1 MLNRK
6 KTIVI
11 FYFILF
17 FILFTKSYSL
27 EKNYIEVKINNNI
40 ITKSDIL
47 NEKNLLIAY
56 NKSLKSLS
64 DDELYILAKDSLIR
78 QEVKREEILK
88 YYELNSD
95 SKNLDKFLNE
105 FYVKLNI
112 KNDLDI
118 KKFLEIANLTENEMR
133 EKIEIE
139 TLWNEI
145 VFNKYQDKVNI
156 NIDSLSQRLKK
167 EIETL
172 KPTKSYFLS
181 EIFYNVLNKQEIIE
195 KNKKI
200 LKSIEEIGFNNTAN
214 IFSISN
220 SAKFGGEIGW
230 VKSSQLSSDVYKKI
244 SILKIGEFT
253 TEPLTVPG
261 GFLILKVVDVKEEKN
276 VINFDEELKKLITF
290 EKNKQLNQFSQI
302 YYKKVKKNIL
312 LYEK

>member
-11 FYFILF
+11 FYFIIF

-47 NEKNLLIAY
+47 NEKKLLIAY

-118 KKFLEIANLTENEMR
+118 KNFLEIANLTENEMR

-181 EIFYNVLNKQEIIE
+181 EIFY
-195 KNKKI
+195 
-200 LKSIEEIGFNNTAN
+200 S
-214 IFSISN
+214 
-220 SAKFGGEIGW
+220 
-230 VKSSQLSSDVYKKI
+230 
-244 SILKIGEFT
+244 
-253 TEPLTVPG
+253 
-261 GFLILKVVDVKEEKN
+261 
-276 VINFDEELKKLITF
+276 
-290 EKNKQLNQFSQI
+290 
-302 YYKKVKKNIL
+302 L
-312 LYEK
+312 LCC